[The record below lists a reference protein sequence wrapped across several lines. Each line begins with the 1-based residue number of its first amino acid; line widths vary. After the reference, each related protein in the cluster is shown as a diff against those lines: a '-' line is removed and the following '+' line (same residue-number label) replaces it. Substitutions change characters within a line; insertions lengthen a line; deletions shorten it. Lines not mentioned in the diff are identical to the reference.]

1 MFGQTK
7 EQIEKVNQTPRN
19 VSMSNIDPIGTIN
32 NNSNKLNGF
41 QDNRDSQ
48 RLIIGNILENIE
60 KENIMNDQKYF
71 QNEDYVH
78 RSS

>member
-1 MFGQTK
+1 
-7 EQIEKVNQTPRN
+7 
-19 VSMSNIDPIGTIN
+19 MSNIDPVGTIN

-41 QDNRDSQ
+41 QDNRENQ

-71 QNEDYVH
+71 
-78 RSS
+78 

>member
-1 MFGQTK
+1 
-7 EQIEKVNQTPRN
+7 
-19 VSMSNIDPIGTIN
+19 MSNIDPIGTIN

>member
-19 VSMSNIDPIGTIN
+19 VSMSNIDPVGTIR

-41 QDNRDSQ
+41 QDNRDNQ

-71 QNEDYVH
+71 
-78 RSS
+78 

>member
-1 MFGQTK
+1 
-7 EQIEKVNQTPRN
+7 
-19 VSMSNIDPIGTIN
+19 MSNIDPIGTIN

-48 RLIIGNILENIE
+48 RLIIGNILDNIE

>member
-1 MFGQTK
+1 
-7 EQIEKVNQTPRN
+7 
-19 VSMSNIDPIGTIN
+19 MSNIDPVGTIN

-60 KENIMNDQKYF
+60 KENIMNDKKYF